1 MYRNM
6 QQVNMSISGLLEM
19 KDKQIVNDDIER
31 EKKKTLFYV
40 DILYHALLK
49 TREKKPYETSSS

>member
-1 MYRNM
+1 
-6 QQVNMSISGLLEM
+6 MSISGLLEM